1 MRNRAQD
8 LLTLLPLVEGKP
20 DAMIALARQFRGIDE
35 TARALDLATRA
46 LTLAPDDGEVRAL
59 AADLLSDG
67 VPRWHFVIVRDRPRN
82 DAYEAALR
90 RAIVPGCKVLE
101 IGTGTGL
108 LAMMA
113 ARAGAHV
120 VTCEADAAVAAAARD
135 VIAANGL
142 SDRIRVINKHS
153 TTLDLVDL
161 DGPADILVSEIV
173 SNDLLSEGVLPAHED
188 AVPRLLRPGAAVI
201 PARGRI
207 RIALAEDSGSRSG
220 RVDTASGFDLT
231 PFNRLAR
238 PYREVPVASEHL
250 ALRSEPADLFDFDFA
265 SGGPW
270 PDRRGSVP
278 LGSTGGVVNGIVQW
292 IALEMDDQGRYEN
305 RPATGTPS
313 CWGAI
318 FWPFE
323 RPVETVAGQIIN
335 VAARHETDRIRVWR
349 D

>member
-1 MRNRAQD
+1 
-8 LLTLLPLVEGKP
+8 
-20 DAMIALARQFRGIDE
+20 MIALARQFRGVDE
-35 TARALDLATRA
+35 TARAIDLATQA
-46 LTLAPDDGEVRAL
+46 LALAPGDGEVRAL

-67 VPRWHFVIVRDRPRN
+67 VPRWHFFIVRDRLRN

-120 VTCEADAAVAAAARD
+120 VTCEVDMAVAAAARD
-135 VIAANGL
+135 VIAVNGL
-142 SDRIRVINKHS
+142 SDRIRVVNKHS
-153 TTLDLVDL
+153 TALVLADL

-173 SNDLLSEGVLPAHED
+173 SNDMLSEGVLPAHED
-188 AVPRLLRPGAAVI
+188 VIPRLLKPGATII
-201 PARGRI
+201 PARGQI
-207 RIALAEDSGSRSG
+207 RVALAEDSGSRRSQ
-220 RVDTASGFDLT
+220 VDTASGFDLT
-231 PFNRLAR
+231 AFNRLAR

-250 ALRSEPADLFDFDFA
+250 ALRSAPTDLFDFDFTT
-265 SGGPW
+265 GGPW
-270 PDRRGSVP
+270 PDRRSTVA
-278 LGSTGGVVNGIVQW
+278 LGSTGGTVNGIVQW

-323 RPVETVAGQIIN
+323 HPVDTIAGQIIN
-335 VAARHETDRIRVWR
+335 IAARHEKDRVRVWR